1 MKAKSFKRIVLI
13 SSLVA
18 LSLPLF
24 GRSSDSEIVVDNEN
38 KDSIA
43 YVFGENAIQVSS
55 NLS

>member
-38 KDSIA
+38 KSTIA